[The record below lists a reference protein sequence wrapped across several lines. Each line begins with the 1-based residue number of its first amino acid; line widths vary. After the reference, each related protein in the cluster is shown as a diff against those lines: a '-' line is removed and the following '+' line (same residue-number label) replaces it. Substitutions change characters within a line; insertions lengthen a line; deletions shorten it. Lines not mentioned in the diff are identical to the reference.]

1 LDDKRADPTAKESQC
16 LRHAVGQNRPSV
28 VQLLLA
34 DGRAIPTDAML
45 QHACYEI
52 YVQILELLLDN
63 PNHSLDAQT
72 VNIRRVVF
80 RHHGVIG
87 HNDGVVL
94 ALIEYERVFTE
105 EELLTMIPFCLDEPL
120 EALLA
125 IQPELFESEKVRRE
139 LAKHSKDGVLQ
150 SILNLI

>member
-1 LDDKRADPTAKESQC
+1 LDDKRADPTARESQC
-16 LRHAVGQNRPSV
+16 LEQAVAQNKPYV
-28 VQLLLA
+28 VQLLLQ
-34 DGRAIPTDAML
+34 DGRAIPTNAML
-45 QHACYEI
+45 QRACYEN
-52 YVQILELLLDN
+52 YVQIVEYLLEN

-87 HNDGVVL
+87 DNDGVVF

-105 EELLTMIPFCLDEPL
+105 EELLTMIPFCLDETL

-125 IQPELFESEKVRRE
+125 IQPELFESKKVRRE
-139 LAKHSKDGVLQ
+139 LATHSKDGVLQ
-150 SILNLI
+150 SILNN